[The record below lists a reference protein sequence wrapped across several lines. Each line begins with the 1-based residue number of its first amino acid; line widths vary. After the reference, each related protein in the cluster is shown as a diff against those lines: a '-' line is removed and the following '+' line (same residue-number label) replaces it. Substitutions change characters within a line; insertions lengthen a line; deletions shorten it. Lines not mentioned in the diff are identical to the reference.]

1 MKKIVFPL
9 IFLALG
15 YAVFFF
21 IFNKKKT
28 SKVTSSMKRDSSL
41 FGKKEKVPEKKVE
54 NIEEIEELEESD
66 AKAFEPLKEK
76 SEPPSSLERR
86 YIGPDFKPIDQPPTS
101 IVYENSVNPNWEN
114 LLIKEFF
121 DGDRP
126 DGNIE
131 IKRLDSFV
139 YIKGNMG
146 IYVEKVAV
154 NVLAPKEMQGTFY
167 AYVNSGTGEIMHAW
181 EGEEEI
187 PSDEISQ
194 PSEDSSPAEIE
205 ETAMD
210 IPEST
215 IEEGVEFTEEELG
228 SIPSEETF
236 YPDYN

>member
-1 MKKIVFPL
+1 MKKIIFPL
-9 IFLALG
+9 IFLVLG

-21 IFNKKKT
+21 IFNKKEI
-28 SKVTSSMKRDSSL
+28 SKVTKSLKIDSSL
-41 FGKKEKVPEKKVE
+41 FGKKEKAPKKTVE
-54 NIEEIEELEESD
+54 NFEEIEEIEEPE

-76 SEPPSSLERR
+76 SETPSSVERR
-86 YIGPDFKPIDQPPTS
+86 YIGPDFKPMENPPSS
-101 IVYENSVNPNWEN
+101 IVYENSVNPDWEN

-131 IKRLDSFV
+131 IKKLDSFA
-139 YIKGNMG
+139 YIKGNTG
-146 IYVEKVAV
+146 LYVEKVAV
-154 NVLAPKEMQGTFY
+154 NVIAPKEMAGTFY

-181 EGEEEI
+181 EGEEEL

-194 PSEDSSPAEIE
+194 PSEDNSSMDIE
-205 ETAMD
+205 DTAMD

>member
-1 MKKIVFPL
+1 MFPL

-21 IFNKKKT
+21 IFNKKEIL
-28 SKVTSSMKRDSSL
+28 KVTKSLKVDSSF
-41 FGKKEKVPEKKVE
+41 FGKKEKAPKKTVE
-54 NIEEIEELEESD
+54 NFEEIEGMEEPE

-76 SEPPSSLERR
+76 PEPPSSLERR
-86 YIGPDFKPIDQPPTS
+86 YIGPDFKPIENPPTS
-101 IVYENSVNPNWEN
+101 IVYENTVNPNWEN

-131 IKRLDSFV
+131 IKKLDSFV
-139 YIKGNMG
+139 YIKGNNG
-146 IYVEKVAV
+146 LYVEKVAV
-154 NVLAPKEMQGTFY
+154 NVIAPKEMAGTFY

-181 EGEEEI
+181 EGEEET

-194 PSEDSSPAEIE
+194 PSDDSSPAEIE
-205 ETAMD
+205 DTAME

-215 IEEGVEFTEEELG
+215 IEEGVEFTEEEVGTL
-228 SIPSEETF
+228 PSEDTF